1 MYNEEEGILHFIEEM
16 GAMSQTFNKENIE
29 FDLLLVDDGSSD
41 ETLDIVKN
49 SNATLPIAFLELSRN
64 FGHQAAVWAGIENSN
79 SESFIVVMDADLQ
92 DHPREILR
100 IVEAFQDGADVVLMR
115 RRTRKD
121 RFWKKQFASVYYRLQ
136 SKIIGNRNFRNI
148 GDFYGISPRAK
159 LSLLQY
165 QEEVKY
171 IRGIVACLGYN
182 QRIIEYDRLDRFAG
196 KTHYSPGKMFTLAV
210 AGITGF
216 SVQPLIWVVYFA
228 LGGSGISFIGAI
240 YVIYLKLDNSIKLQ
254 PGWAFLSVSLLLLFS
269 LVLIS
274 LASISLYLA
283 RVVQE
288 SKKRP
293 VYITKTYF
301 DPQRKFQN

>member
-16 GAMSQTFNKENIE
+16 DVMSQTFNERNIE
-29 FDLLLVDDGSSD
+29 FDLLLVDDGSND
-41 ETLDIVKN
+41 RTLDIVKN
-49 SNATLPIAFLELSRN
+49 SNSALSIAFLELSRN
-64 FGHQAAVWAGIENSN
+64 FGHQAAVWAGIENSD

-92 DHPREILR
+92 DHPREIFR

-121 RFWKKQFASVYYRLQ
+121 KFWKKQFASAYYRLQ
-136 SKIIGNRNFRNI
+136 SKIIGNRSFRNI

-159 LSLLQY
+159 KSLLQY

-171 IRGIVACLGYN
+171 IRGIVAGLGYN
-182 QRIIEYDRLDRFAG
+182 QRVIEYDRLDRFAG

-228 LGGSGISFIGAI
+228 LGGSAISFIGAI
-240 YVIYLKLDNSIKLQ
+240 YVVYLKLDSSVNLQ

-293 VYITKTYF
+293 IYLSKQF
-301 DPQRKFQN
+301 SDAKRKRQE